1 MVGGGLIVSTLFSDS
16 YFSMKKGSGGPK
28 ILDFSYYIINFQKIE
43 DFFWFFSVVLGY
55 LEEAGTINPLL
66 KLHPEDVK
74 DLRDNKDDDQLWTMD
89 LDILKM
95 KYVLEFAL
103 FISNQ
108 SYLDILKMK
117 YVLEFALFISNQ
129 IYDSLLMI
137 HKIFTKYCRL
147 Y

>member
-1 MVGGGLIVSTLFSDS
+1 MTFPITLSIFRKS
-16 YFSMKKGSGGPK
+16 KT
-28 ILDFSYYIINFQKIE
+28 
-43 DFFWFFSVVLGY
+43 FFWFFSVVLGY

-108 SYLDILKMK
+108 
-117 YVLEFALFISNQ
+117 